1 MIGDDD
7 DQCDGE
13 PEEDDYVTEDHQ
25 RFFQYGKLA
34 LTVAEGKPWASALVA
49 HMRHE
54 RFWPDVW
61 WISDHGNAHLL
72 DMCEALKKED
82 Q

>member
-7 DQCDGE
+7 DQRDGE
-13 PEEDDYVTEDHQ
+13 PEEGDIVTEDHQ
-25 RFFQYGKLA
+25 RFFQDGKLI
-34 LTVAEGKPWASALVA
+34 LTVAEGESWASAVKT
-49 HMRHE
+49 HMDHE

-72 DMCEALKKED
+72 DTYKTLHEEV